1 MNEKSWVSTYVDYN
15 GFKITVTEMGGTAEE
30 ALASLIELLDGVD
43 AKPFLDRNNVMSLED
58 KIEAAVPTAQ
68 MIEHGFPNEDLPSKS
83 SQDCGLIPD
92 GIPVKLDD
100 GTNYLG
106 VKKFM
111 KAGDVKAGDSFD
123 IYVSSFSF
131 DGQDIKFYNDGEYP
145 VASHKM
151 TGDWLPQ
158 FEEIFNGWKPPIGE
172 NIAMPPRLLH
182 IVCSGAKKTGNPYQN
197 IKSVSDG

>member
-1 MNEKSWVSTYVDYN
+1 MSDNSWVSTYLDYN
-15 GFKITVTEMGGTAEE
+15 GFKVTVTQEGKTAEA
-30 ALASLIELLDGVD
+30 ALSALIELLNGTD
-43 AKPFLDRNNVMSLED
+43 AKPWVDRNNVASLEPVLPS
-58 KIEAAVPTAQ
+58 IQPAVPTEQ
-68 MIEHGFPNEDLPSKS
+68 MIEHGFPQAEGVD
-83 SQDCGLIPD
+83 
-92 GIPVKLDD
+92 VD

-172 NIAMPPRLLH
+172 NVAMPSRLLH